1 MAIPYL
7 GQFITA
13 DLEGIDLPDV
23 FVIVRLAS
31 DGSRRVID
39 DGGIRVVDPGLPTW
53 EVARDFY
60 LGFWPDTPIVFW
72 GPDGD
77 VISLDSALG
86 RAASDGWYLPYPPA
100 DGVAV
105 YPVEEPVNQV
115 PLLSLY
121 QRNAAVSAHDLQVT
135 LGTDVMQSATDD
147 DYQTVKHSF
156 IHLIGAAWQR
166 YVEWATVDPAGTN
179 HRWQLRWDTLLW
191 RRYLDDHAATDE
203 ALCGTCDIAN
213 FARRFY
219 FHANLPLF
227 RAGCAGVGII
237 YSVDRTRQPLGSNYL
252 CRSQPAGKPILR
264 RPGHGLPSRHLRYYD
279 ERIGALLHLT

>member
-1 MAIPYL
+1 M
-7 GQFITA
+7 QTA
-13 DLEGIDLPDV
+13 LSSTL
-23 FVIVRLAS
+23 LA
-31 DGSRRVID
+31 
-39 DGGIRVVDPGLPTW
+39 T
-53 EVARDFY
+53 AK
-60 LGFWPDTPIVFW
+60 
-72 GPDGD
+72 
-77 VISLDSALG
+77 
-86 RAASDGWYLPYPPA
+86 YLPYPPA

-115 PLLSLY
+115 PLSYSLY

-166 YVEWATVDPAGTN
+166 YVEWATVDSEELIVGGN
-179 HRWQLRWDTLLW
+179 YDGTLLW
-191 RRYLDDHAATDE
+191 RRYLDDHAATDA

-227 RAGCAGVGII
+227 RQSAPERDNLQRRPDG
-237 YSVDRTRQPLGSNYL
+237 QPLGSKLY
-252 CRSQPAGKPILR
+252 SP
-264 RPGHGLPSRHLRYYD
+264 
-279 ERIGALLHLT
+279 

>member
-1 MAIPYL
+1 MALPAL

-13 DLEGIDLPDV
+13 DLEDIDLTNEV
-23 FVIVRLAS
+23 VIVRLSS

-39 DGGIRVVDPGLPTW
+39 DGSMKIATGTPTW
-53 EVARDFY
+53 EAARDFY
-60 LGFWPDTPIVFW
+60 LGFWPDSPIVFW
-72 GPDGD
+72 GLNNA
-77 VISLDSALG
+77 VISLDSALY
-86 RAASDGWYLPYPPA
+86 RAARDGWYLPYPPA
-100 DGVAV
+100 DGVPV

-135 LGTDVMQSATDD
+135 LGTDVMQSATAA
-147 DYQTVKHSF
+147 DYNTVKNAF

-166 YVEWATVDPAGTN
+166 YVEWATVDPQELILGGN
-179 HRWQLRWDTLLW
+179 YDGTLLW
-191 RRYLDDHAATDE
+191 RRYLDDHAATDD

-227 RAGCAGVGII
+227 RRLHRSGII
-237 YSVDRTRQPLGSNYL
+237 YSVDRTANPWEASIFAVA
-252 CRSQPAGKPILR
+252 SQPESQYYDDLDTAY
-264 RPGHGLPSRHLRYYD
+264 HEALRYYD
-279 ERIGALLHLT
+279 ERIGARLHQT

>member
-1 MAIPYL
+1 M
-7 GQFITA
+7 
-13 DLEGIDLPDV
+13 
-23 FVIVRLAS
+23 
-31 DGSRRVID
+31 
-39 DGGIRVVDPGLPTW
+39 
-53 EVARDFY
+53 
-60 LGFWPDTPIVFW
+60 
-72 GPDGD
+72 
-77 VISLDSALG
+77 ISLQSALG
-86 RAASDGWYLPYPPA
+86 RAARDGWYLPYPPA

-166 YVEWATVDPAGTN
+166 YVEWATVDPEELIVGGN
-179 HRWQLRWDTLLW
+179 YDGTLLW
-191 RRYLDDHAATDE
+191 RRYLDDHAATDA

-227 RAGCAGVGII
+227 RRLRRSGII
-237 YSVDRTRQPLGSNYL
+237 YSVDRTANPWEATIFAVA
-252 CRSQPAGKPILR
+252 SQPESQYYDDLDTAY
-264 RPGHGLPSRHLRYYD
+264 HQALRYYD
-279 ERIGALLHLT
+279 ENVGARLHQT

>member
-1 MAIPYL
+1 M
-7 GQFITA
+7 G
-13 DLEGIDLPDV
+13 E
-23 FVIVRLAS
+23 
-31 DGSRRVID
+31 
-39 DGGIRVVDPGLPTW
+39 
-53 EVARDFY
+53 ARDFW
-60 LGFWPDTPIVFW
+60 LGYWPDSPIVFW
-72 GPDGD
+72 GPNSD
-77 VISLDSALG
+77 VISLDSALY
-86 RAASDGWYLPYPPA
+86 RAARDGWYLPYPPA

-166 YVEWATVDPAGTN
+166 YVEWATVDPEELIVGGN
-179 HRWQLRWDTLLW
+179 YDGTLLW
-191 RRYLDDHAATDE
+191 RRYLDDHAATDA

-227 RAGCAGVGII
+227 RRLRRSGII
-237 YSVDRTRQPLGSNYL
+237 YSVDRTANPWEATIFAVA
-252 CRSQPAGKPILR
+252 SQPESQYYDDLDTAY
-264 RPGHGLPSRHLRYYD
+264 HQALRYYD
-279 ERIGALLHLT
+279 ENVGALLHLT

>member
-1 MAIPYL
+1 M
-7 GQFITA
+7 TN
-13 DLEGIDLPDV
+13 V
-23 FVIVRLAS
+23 VVRLAA
-31 DGSRRVID
+31 DGSRRVVDHNTIQL
-39 DGGIRVVDPGLPTW
+39 GIPLAVTLGQL
-53 EVARDFY
+53 ARDFWRRRTG
-60 LGFWPDTPIVFW
+60 LTLPSCFW
-72 GPDGD
+72 GLEWGSDPRCKAPC
-77 VISLDSALG
+77 IAPL
-86 RAASDGWYLPYPPA
+86 AARDGWYLPYPPA

-105 YPVEEPVNQV
+105 YPVFEPVNQV

-166 YVEWATVDPAGTN
+166 YVEWATVDPEELIVGGN
-179 HRWQLRWDTLLW
+179 YDGTLLW

-227 RAGCAGVGII
+227 RQAA
-237 YSVDRTRQPLGSNYL
+237 P
-252 CRSQPAGKPILR
+252 
-264 RPGHGLPSRHLRYYD
+264 
-279 ERIGALLHLT
+279 ERDNLQR

>member
-1 MAIPYL
+1 MALPGL
-7 GQFITA
+7 GQLITA
-13 DLEGIDLPDV
+13 NLEGIDLTGEY
-23 FVIVRLAS
+23 VIVRLAS
-31 DGSRRVID
+31 NGSRRVVD
-39 DGGIRVVDPGLPTW
+39 DHTIRIGTTNTTW
-53 EVARDFY
+53 ELARDFW
-60 LGFWPDTPIVFW
+60 LGYWPDSPIVFW
-72 GPDGD
+72 GINGA
-77 VISLDSALG
+77 VSSLDSALY
-86 RAASDGWYLPYPPA
+86 RAARDGWYLPYPPA
-100 DGVAV
+100 DGIAV

-166 YVEWATVDPAGTN
+166 YVEWATVDPEELIVGGN
-179 HRWQLRWDTLLW
+179 YDGTLLW
-191 RRYLDDHAATDE
+191 RRYLDDHAATDA

-227 RAGCAGVGII
+227 RRLRRSGII
-237 YSVDRTRQPLGSNYL
+237 YSVDRTANPWAATIFAVA
-252 CRSQPAGKPILR
+252 SQPESQYYDDLDTAY
-264 RPGHGLPSRHLRYYD
+264 HEALRYYD
-279 ERIGALLHLT
+279 ENVGARLHQT

>member
-1 MAIPYL
+1 MAIPEL

-13 DLEGIDLPDV
+13 DLDDIDLLDE

-31 DGSRRVID
+31 DGSRRVVD
-39 DGGIRVVDPGLPTW
+39 DDTIRLGPGSPTW
-53 EVARDFY
+53 VDARDFR
-60 LGFWPDTPIVFW
+60 LGFWPDSPIVFW
-72 GPDGD
+72 GPDTA
-77 VISLDSALG
+77 VISLTSALIRAG
-86 RAASDGWYLPYPPA
+86 RNGWYLPYPPA

-115 PLLSLY
+115 PILQQY

-166 YVEWATVDPAGTN
+166 YVEWATVDPEELIVGGN
-179 HRWQLRWDTLLW
+179 YDGRLLW
-191 RRYLDDHAATDE
+191 RRYLDDHAATDA

-227 RAGCAGVGII
+227 RRLRRSGII
-237 YSVDRTRQPLGSNYL
+237 YSVDRTANPWEASIFAVA
-252 CRSQPAGKPILR
+252 SQPESQYYDDLDTAY
-264 RPGHGLPSRHLRYYD
+264 HEALRYYD
-279 ERIGALLHLT
+279 ERIGARLHQT

>member
-1 MAIPYL
+1 MAIPEL

-13 DLEGIDLPDV
+13 DLDDIDLSQEH
-23 FVIVRLAS
+23 VIVRLAS
-31 DGSRRVID
+31 DGSRRILD
-39 DGGIRVVDPGLPTW
+39 ANTIRTSPSLPTW
-53 EVARDFY
+53 EDIRDVR
-60 LGFWPDTPIVFW
+60 LGFWPDSPIVFW
-72 GPDGD
+72 GPLND
-77 VISLDSALG
+77 VISLNSALIRAG
-86 RAASDGWYLPYPPA
+86 RDGWYLPYPPA
-100 DGVAV
+100 DGIAV

-115 PLLSLY
+115 PILQQY

-166 YVEWATVDPAGTN
+166 YVEWATVDSEELIVGGN
-179 HRWQLRWDTLLW
+179 YDGTLLW
-191 RRYLDDHAATDE
+191 RRYLDDHAATDA

-227 RAGCAGVGII
+227 RRLRRSGII
-237 YSVDRTRQPLGSNYL
+237 YSVDRTANPWEASIFAVA
-252 CRSQPAGKPILR
+252 SQPESQYYDDLDTAYHLA
-264 RPGHGLPSRHLRYYD
+264 LRYYD
-279 ERIGALLHLT
+279 ERIGARLHQT